1 MHDHQLNPKRF
12 LAKKLNQNLRMI
24 QLDRVWLVV
33 FAFQSPINLWLLDL
47 LNYAGT
53 CSNVHSCLWKNLHR
67 VTDINRNWISEEL
80 LKLGRGQEICGR
92 SDKFYFYR
100 GGTFPMMGE
109 SNLLGGVSYPSAY
122 YDKFMAKRMTIHL
135 KDLRLQNSK
144 EEKIIGIIIDYKQN
158 FNNHIKNICRNTCQ
172 KVSALS
178 RIASNLTMIEERFF
192 LNSTIKSQFTYFW
205 LI

>member
-1 MHDHQLNPKRF
+1 MGGQ
-12 LAKKLNQNLRMI
+12 
-24 QLDRVWLVV
+24 
-33 FAFQSPINLWLLDL
+33 
-47 LNYAGT
+47 
-53 CSNVHSCLWKNLHR
+53 
-67 VTDINRNWISEEL
+67 RNFIFT
-80 LKLGRGQEICGR
+80 G
-92 SDKFYFYR
+92 

-109 SNLLGGVSYPSAY
+109 SNLWGGVSYPSAY

-178 RIASNLTMIEERFF
+178 RIASNLTMIEGRFF